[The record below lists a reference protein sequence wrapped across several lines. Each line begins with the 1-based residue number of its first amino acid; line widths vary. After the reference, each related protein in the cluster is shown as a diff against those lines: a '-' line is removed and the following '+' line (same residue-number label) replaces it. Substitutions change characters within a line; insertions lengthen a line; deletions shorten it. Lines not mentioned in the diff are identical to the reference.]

1 METGAG
7 NLLRLVRQDEGQ
19 RRDNRTG
26 PYHFFSR
33 GFLLF
38 ARSPDDPQLCLRDC
52 PVPAYDRRP
61 DGGVRLLYGRQGGGG
76 PPLWREGICELFS
89 VPDWARSRWHV
100 ANFILVIA
108 SLVFYILFSDIVG
121 FDLIGTMILFALFAS
136 LRKGHLGSSFVSAL
150 VATCIIHYVFG
161 HFLRVPL
168 PWGIFENYAF
178 F

>member
-1 METGAG
+1 MKVNDAITGLGLIIFSVAVFYYSQGAPTIRSSVYGAALFPRMIAG
-7 NLLRLVRQDEGQ
+7 LMGVC
-19 RRDNRTG
+19 
-26 PYHFFSR
+26 
-33 GFLLF
+33 GFYM
-38 ARSPDDPQLCLRDC
+38 AAKEA
-52 PVPAYDRRP
+52 V
-61 DGGVRLLYGRQGGGG
+61 VRLCGGKGT
-76 PPLWREGICELFS
+76 PLFS

>member
-1 METGAG
+1 MRVNDAITGLALIVFAVAVFYFSQGAPTIRNSVYGAALFPRLIAG
-7 NLLRLVRQDEGQ
+7 LMGVSGFYMVAKEALVRL
-19 RRDNRTG
+19 
-26 PYHFFSR
+26 R
-33 GFLLF
+33 GGKG
-38 ARSPDDPQLCLRDC
+38 SP
-52 PVPAYDRRP
+52 
-61 DGGVRLLYGRQGGGG
+61 
-76 PPLWREGICELFS
+76 LFS

-108 SLVFYILFSDIVG
+108 SLVIYILFSDIIG
-121 FDLIGTMILFALFAS
+121 FDLIGTIILFALFAS